1 MIASVGEMPPAM
13 NWAAL
18 SRSISAHRK
27 GRSSCALESI
37 GRGRGRNDPGRGRN
51 LTIIKPERAEEFL
64 AGVQLAFAAN

>member
-1 MIASVGEMPPAM
+1 VLTAKDDRVVR
-13 NWAAL
+13 W
-18 SRSISAHRK
+18 K
-27 GRSSCALESI
+27 SI